1 MENLNGHKEDNAKNG
16 NPVGRFFK
24 AFFVHNF
31 LAKFSALV
39 ISAAMW
45 ALAVGLA

>member
-24 AFFVHNF
+24 AVF